1 MTNPIFSIIVPIYN
15 AENTISR
22 AIIALKNLEFK
33 KYEVI
38 LINDGSTDNT
48 EQLIKESIQD
58 ESHFHLITTKNQ
70 GPGLARNEGIKQ
82 AKGNYVLFFD
92 ADDEPINEILDD
104 YQKIFD
110 RSPNTDLIVSSF
122 KFRTLSEG
130 KVISEKDY
138 LVPEHQYTTHESFI
152 GDMYQLMNQQLMY
165 VVWNKCYRRNVLVE
179 HNIRFRNYSSCED
192 RIFNLEYYQYC
203 QNVIMNPK
211 IEYTYEFEGGKG
223 ITNQYRPN
231 KFQTFKEF
239 YLLAKEV
246 TKNKSDS
253 GMASLFLKGTVSVI
267 LSIIETEQLS
277 NSEKKTEI
285 KNIFNDEIVK
295 EAASIACTDS
305 TFKRLTKIFFNLPT
319 TLSYSF
325 IVLAGKIQ
333 SFSPKLISV
342 LKRKY

>member
-138 LVPEHQYTTHESFI
+138 LVPEH
-152 GDMYQLMNQQLMY
+152 
-165 VVWNKCYRRNVLVE
+165 
-179 HNIRFRNYSSCED
+179 HNS
-192 RIFNLEYYQYC
+192 
-203 QNVIMNPK
+203 
-211 IEYTYEFEGGKG
+211 
-223 ITNQYRPN
+223 
-231 KFQTFKEF
+231 
-239 YLLAKEV
+239 
-246 TKNKSDS
+246 
-253 GMASLFLKGTVSVI
+253 
-267 LSIIETEQLS
+267 
-277 NSEKKTEI
+277 
-285 KNIFNDEIVK
+285 
-295 EAASIACTDS
+295 
-305 TFKRLTKIFFNLPT
+305 
-319 TLSYSF
+319 
-325 IVLAGKIQ
+325 
-333 SFSPKLISV
+333 
-342 LKRKY
+342 